1 MIIHRIKDIQFIKS
15 TNEKLTQEEIKKINE
30 YQEKLAH
37 LIQGGYVGVK
47 NRQLSFGKEK
57 AD

>member
-1 MIIHRIKDIQFIKS
+1 MIIHRIKDIPFIKS
-15 TNEKLTQEEIKKINE
+15 TNGKLTQEEIKKINE

-47 NRQLSFGKEK
+47 K
-57 AD
+57 